1 MKCAIVLI
9 LFLTA
14 VAAFAQNSY
23 TGTVSD
29 FVGLNTNVGAYDD
42 KIVEKLGHAA
52 KWMRE
57 YHSWNHFEKTDD
69 VYAWDDT
76 TPSGYGTWPFHT
88 KFVEQCVANDINL
101 LIVTQGSTEWAAA
114 TGKTDDPPFGDA
126 DGSSEED
133 YIDKVEFVSQLV
145 ARYAS
150 KKIDD
155 SLLETADKKS
165 GLGYVMYYEDANE
178 PDFWWHEPLWPGDL
192 YGVYL
197 NAVHDGR
204 NLTPGG
210 DYPLLGIKN
219 VDPDAVHV
227 MGGLGEY
234 DEDYLNDILSVSGD
248 RLPFDVINFHY
259 YCTEGWG
266 SSHGVCPEHK
276 TRGLKPEVEKWQQ
289 WRDEHAPSMP
299 IWLTEFGWDTY
310 KDGANSSYIYAGEQ
324 SQANYL
330 LRSIFLLMGYG
341 IDKAFVFFDKDP
353 NSTSAIQFSSSG
365 ILTDKNHG
373 LEGKISYYYL
383 ATLQNVLGDY
393 SFVGVDKYA
402 EGSPEIYSYVLQ
414 SPTDVL
420 QYCYV
425 LWRRN
430 GASKYDDG
438 GTIENYVFAQ
448 PGLTSAVLIKP
459 IDLEEFGE
467 EVAVSVLNPGAENSS
482 VTIPTLSET
491 PVFLFV
497 ELAQPLAVAGN
508 QTVVYDFHFSAY
520 PNPFNPSTHIAY
532 DLPEAGPV
540 RFEIY
545 NVLGQKAVLLLEP
558 RQESGRHVIVWDGRT
573 ASGAKA
579 AAGLYFCRMTAG
591 ELVRTIKMTLLP

>member
-1 MKCAIVLI
+1 MKFLI
-9 LFLTA
+9 GLIFFVESTVGL
-14 VAAFAQNSY
+14 AQTSF

-29 FVGLNTNVGAYDD
+29 FVGINSNVGAYDD
-42 KIVEKLGHAA
+42 NIVEKLGHTA

-88 KFVEQCVANDINL
+88 KFVEQCIANDINL
-101 LIVTQGSTEWAAA
+101 LICTQGSTEWAAA
-114 TGKTDDPPFGDA
+114 AGKTDDPPFGDS

-145 ARYAS
+145 ARYGS
-150 KKIDD
+150 KKIDG

-165 GLGYVMYYEDANE
+165 GLGYVTYYEDANE

-227 MGGLGEY
+227 MGGLAEF
-234 DEDYLNDILSVSGD
+234 DEDYLDDILSVSGG
-248 RLPFDVINFHY
+248 RLPFDVINFHH
-259 YCTEGWG
+259 YCTDGWG
-266 SSHGVCPEHK
+266 TSRGICPEHK
-276 TRGLKPEVEKWQQ
+276 IRGLKPAVDKWQT
-289 WRDEHAPSMP
+289 WRDQHAPGMP

-310 KDGANSSYIYAGEQ
+310 KDPGGASSYIYAGEQ

-330 LRSIFLLMGYG
+330 LRSMFLLMGYG

-353 NSTSAIQFSSSG
+353 NSEGTVQFQSSG

-373 LEGKISYYYL
+373 LEEKISYYYL
-383 ATLQNVLGDY
+383 ATLQNLLGDY
-393 SFVGVDKYA
+393 SFVQVEKYA
-402 EGSPEIYSYVLQ
+402 EGDPEVYSYALQ
-414 SPTDVL
+414 SPTDAR

-425 LWRRN
+425 LWCRN
-430 GASKYDDG
+430 GKSKYDDG
-438 GTIENYVFAQ
+438 TMIENYVFEQ
-448 PGLTSAVLIKP
+448 PGIKSAVLIKP
-459 IDLEEFGE
+459 VDLEEFGE
-467 EVAVSVLNPGAENSS
+467 EVAVSVNNSGTEIS
-482 VTIPTLSET
+482 SATIPTLSET

-497 ELAQPLAVAGN
+497 ELAQPLAVAEKA
-508 QTVVYDFHFSAY
+508 TVLRDFRLSAF
-520 PNPFNPSTHIAY
+520 PNPFNSEITITYELRRAADVHLAVHDVNGRLIEKIDAGRQGAGQHQQHVDFANRRLATGVYLLRLQAGTLTLFQKICHI
-532 DLPEAGPV
+532 
-540 RFEIY
+540 
-545 NVLGQKAVLLLEP
+545 K
-558 RQESGRHVIVWDGRT
+558 
-573 ASGAKA
+573 
-579 AAGLYFCRMTAG
+579 
-591 ELVRTIKMTLLP
+591 